1 MICLGGIIYI
11 VVSSLVLPNFNASRT
26 LQNEIKAWWGRFAI
40 QEQYKNF
47 AFSKRIRC
55 RIAKERG
62 TNTFAGEELRRK
74 YYLKEREHML
84 QQQLFLV
91 SELSPRSRRK
101 EIDANNKR
109 QTLSAAHASLS
120 LLDIRVAASRSN
132 SFSSHCGG
140 RPVRSYSLIPPSP
153 LSMSSR
159 QLSPPQSRNK
169 LFPDSASGLGNQS
182 QLSVSLP
189 DIHGATGK
197 IGRKKLKIGGELQC
211 NTKRSSCEEMCYI
224 DVWEKLGKCRYWRTS
239 SAVWRSDITCDHPK
253 TIYSIG
259 NMGRLVDWNWV
270 EKGFVGICY
279 L

>member
-26 LQNEIKAWWGRFAI
+26 LQNEIKAWWRRFPI
-40 QEQYKNF
+40 QEQCKNF
-47 AFSKRIRC
+47 SFSKRIWC

-84 QQQLFLV
+84 QRQLFLV
-91 SELSPRSRRK
+91 GELSPRSRRK
-101 EIDANNKR
+101 EIDASNKR
-109 QTLSAAHASLS
+109 QSTLSAASLS
-120 LLDIRVAASRSN
+120 LPDIWVTASRSN

-140 RPVRSYSLIPPSP
+140 RPVRSYSLIPPSS
-153 LSMSSR
+153 LSMSSH
-159 QLSPPQSRNK
+159 QLSPPRSRNK

-189 DIHGATGK
+189 DKHGATGK
-197 IGRKKLKIGGELQC
+197 IGGKKPKIGGELQC
-211 NTKRSSCEEMCYI
+211 NTKASSCEEMCSI
-224 DVWEKLGKCRYWRTS
+224 DDWEKLGKCRYLRTS
-239 SAVWRSDITCDHPK
+239 SAVWRSDITYDHPK
-253 TIYSIG
+253 TICSIG
-259 NMGRLVDWNWV
+259 NMGRLVDRNWV